1 MHFIAASCVSFQ
13 WERHIWFLA
22 ESIKFQIC
30 PIVCLYYIHTWRIL
44 YNVQCSHLED
54 LVQCSH
60 LEDLAEPGV
69 EVVRVCWH
77 SPFQVWR
84 LEGDVLEGQGW
95 RDRVENLE
103 KGQKFKLFSKLKFS
117 PFSSFITCSGLMLPA
132 SKAAT

>member
-1 MHFIAASCVSFQ
+1 MHFIAASCVSF
-13 WERHIWFLA
+13 RHSWSLA

-44 YNVQCSHLED
+44 YN
-54 LVQCSH
+54 VQCSH

-84 LEGDVLEGQGW
+84 LEGDVLERQGW
-95 RDRVENLE
+95 GDRVENLE
-103 KGQKFKLFSKLKFS
+103 KGQKLKKINTKVDIFLS
-117 PFSSFITCSGLMLPA
+117 
-132 SKAAT
+132 